1 MTAPA
6 TELIVDFTPAPDADA
21 PVTFSVR
28 NEATGDG

>member
-6 TELIVDFTPAPDADA
+6 TELIVDFTPATDADA
-21 PVTFSVR
+21 PVAFSVR